1 MIGFLNIFL
10 RLGIWFLLTADA
22 SPVNILIGTCIALL
36 IPQRFTRPSAI
47 KEWVRVLWEILVAIP
62 IAYKEAFEIMLR
74 PHRREAV
81 TLERVRPS
89 RTPGL
94 IFLDI
99 FLITFTPKTVV
110 LNYREE
116 GWYEVHQ
123 VWRRSRPR
131 SLPPNPKE
139 ANQ

>member
-1 MIGFLNIFL
+1 MTGFLNIFL

-22 SPVNILIGTCIALL
+22 SLVNIIIGVCVALI

-47 KEWVRVLWEILVAIP
+47 KEWLRVLGEILVAIP
-62 IAYKEAFEIMLR
+62 SAYKEAVEIMVR
-74 PHRREAV
+74 PHRLEAV

-123 VWRRSRPR
+123 VQRRSNRTALPR
-131 SLPPNPKE
+131 SSDE
-139 ANQ
+139 ATR

>member
-1 MIGFLNIFL
+1 MTGFLNIFL
-10 RLGIWFLLTADA
+10 RLGIWFLLTADS
-22 SPVNILIGTCIALL
+22 SPINIFIGVCVALL

-47 KEWVRVLWEILVAIP
+47 KEWLRVLGEIAVAIP
-62 IAYKEAFEIMLR
+62 IAYKEAVEIMLR
-74 PHRREAV
+74 PHKREAV

-123 VWRRSRPR
+123 VQRRSKRTA
-131 SLPPNPKE
+131 LPHSSEE
-139 ANQ
+139 ANP

>member
-1 MIGFLNIFL
+1 MTGFLNIFL

-22 SPVNILIGTCIALL
+22 SLVNIIIGVCVALI

-47 KEWVRVLWEILVAIP
+47 KEWLRVLGEILVAIP
-62 IAYKEAFEIMLR
+62 IAYKEAVEIMVR
-74 PHRREAV
+74 PHRLEAV

-123 VWRRSRPR
+123 VQRRSNRTALPR
-131 SLPPNPKE
+131 SSDE
-139 ANQ
+139 ATR

>member
-1 MIGFLNIFL
+1 MTGFLNIFL

-22 SPVNILIGTCIALL
+22 SPVNIIIGVCVALI

-47 KEWVRVLWEILVAIP
+47 KEWLRVLGEILVAIP
-62 IAYKEAFEIMLR
+62 IAYKEAVEIMVR

-123 VWRRSRPR
+123 VQRQSNRTALPR
-131 SLPPNPKE
+131 SSEE
-139 ANQ
+139 ATR